1 MRFLVN
7 SFTKYRDAFALS
19 FFLCGVPLVYYL
31 RDGLGIAAGSTL
43 FSIGLIFF
51 PFALTLPFKNF
62 RYFDAPN
69 RITFLYLIFFLIYLF
84 AYFFLKE
91 RWYLTVN
98 FYTEILTYI
107 IIVFVAFS
115 TVFMRNGA
123 IGKPFIYLSLALST
137 LSALSLLYY
146 VSQNPLYVIGQR
158 AAFGYGGEVGVGNPH
173 INSKVAYFGIILGVL
188 SLKHYRHIK
197 LGLILPIILTLV
209 NVAILFLTQTVLAF
223 LATFIFV
230 ALFLVFNAS
239 FSNAV
244 STFKLFFTKWYI
256 VALVIAGFFTLSYQI
271 NKNARILNPAFNYVN
286 TRFEGITKSL
296 TEPTKEKKVKIKE
309 SGDDSANTR
318 IQHIEGV
325 AERLEEAI
333 DKGNYHYILFGQ
345 GYKFMYVDV
354 PHLEILDSFGIV
366 GFIFFTILFLRLILM
381 SVREMRNPESMGSE
395 FLAYIFIYF
404 FIANFTSGQM
414 LDYTRFASFFILCR
428 FLKK

>member
-7 SFTKYRDAFALS
+7 TFLKYRDAFALAV
-19 FFLCGVPLVYYL
+19 FLAGVPLIYYL
-31 RDGLGIAAGSTL
+31 RDGLVLAPGNTM

-69 RITFLYLIFFLIYLF
+69 RITFLYLVFFLIYLF
-84 AYFFLKE
+84 AYFFLKD
-91 RWYLTVN
+91 RYYLTVG

-115 TVFMRNGA
+115 TLFMRDGA
-123 IGKPFIYLSLALST
+123 IGKPFIYLCILFTS
-137 LSALSLLYY
+137 LSALSLIYY
-146 VSQNPLYVIGQR
+146 VSQNPMYVIGQR

-197 LGLILPIILTLV
+197 LGLIVPMLLILL

-223 LATFIFV
+223 LATFLFV
-230 ALFLVFNAS
+230 VFFLVFNAS
-239 FSNAV
+239 FSNAI
-244 STFKLFFTKWYI
+244 STFRLFFTKWYI
-256 VALVIAGFFTLSYQI
+256 VALAIAGFFTLSYQI
-271 NKNARILNPAFNYVN
+271 NKNARLLNPAFNYVN
-286 TRFEGITKSL
+286 TRFEGIKKSI
-296 TEPTKEKKVKIKE
+296 TEPAKEKKVKVTE
-309 SGDDSANTR
+309 TGDDSANTR

-325 AERLEEAI
+325 LERLEESI
-333 DKGNYHYILFGQ
+333 DDGNYHHILFGQ
-345 GYKFMYVDV
+345 GYKYMYVDV
-354 PHLEILDSFGIV
+354 PHLEILDSFGLI
-366 GFIFFTILFLRLILM
+366 GFTFYTILFLRLILM
-381 SVREMRNPESMGSE
+381 SAREMRNPESMGSE
-395 FLAYIFIYF
+395 FLAYAFIYF

-414 LDYTRFASFFILCR
+414 LDYTRFASFFIFCR